1 MNTPIQHITVAL
13 PAYNEEKDLP
23 ALLSNLQ
30 TALSAQPL
38 PWRIVIC
45 DDGSRD
51 RTADLVREASLTM
64 PVTLVQHEVN
74 RGLGKAI
81 ETALTTAVE
90 FGGAVITMDA
100 DNSHDP
106 CYIGEMVKVLD
117 RGKSDLVVCSRFVK
131 GSKIVGV
138 PIFRQFLSI
147 GCFLLMKTVAPYRS
161 VRDYS
166 TGFRAYRADSLQ
178 RVIDAN
184 PAGLVETSGFAC
196 MLEILLKHRSQKV
209 PATEIP
215 YTLRYDQKL
224 GASKLRLFRTLRQ
237 YFCVIARFAW
247 KLPVRV
253 AEERAPAQPA
263 HA

>member
-1 MNTPIQHITVAL
+1 MKAAINHITVAL

-23 ALLSNLQ
+23 SLLANLKSAL
-30 TALSAQPL
+30 AAQPL

-51 RTADLVREASLTM
+51 RTADVVREAALTM

-81 ETALTTAVE
+81 ETALTAAVKL
-90 FGGAVITMDA
+90 GGAVITMDA

-106 CYIGEMVKVLD
+106 RYIQDMVRELD
-117 RGKSDLVVCSRFVK
+117 MGDVDLVICSRFVK

-138 PIFRQFLSI
+138 PVFRQALSI
-147 GCFLLMKTVAPYRS
+147 GCLLLMKILAPYRG

-166 TGFRAYRADSLQ
+166 TGFRAYRAESLQ
-178 RVIDAN
+178 QVIDAN

-196 MLEILLKHRSQKV
+196 MLEILLKLRSEKV
-209 PATEIP
+209 PAREIS

-247 KLPVRV
+247 KLPVQV
-253 AEERAPAQPA
+253 AEARPMAKSA